1 MPTRSTFAC
10 RNLSSRCGNLRS
22 RSTVRL
28 SGAPLR
34 TGLQLPLAGAL
45 RDEVHTNF
53 EQKWSG
59 PDGVVIDVSH
69 TGWESAH

>member
-1 MPTRSTFAC
+1 
-10 RNLSSRCGNLRS
+10 
-22 RSTVRL
+22 L

-34 TGLQLPLAGAL
+34 TDLQLPLAGSL
-45 RDEVHTNF
+45 RDGVHTNF

-59 PDGVVIDVSH
+59 PDGVATDVSY

>member
-1 MPTRSTFAC
+1 
-10 RNLSSRCGNLRS
+10 
-22 RSTVRL
+22 L

-69 TGWESAH
+69 TAGKARTDAEDSLALSLAPQQAWLLQGKSCCT

>member
-1 MPTRSTFAC
+1 M
-10 RNLSSRCGNLRS
+10 
-22 RSTVRL
+22 RL
-28 SGAPLR
+28 SGALLR
-34 TGLQLPLAGAL
+34 TDLQLPLAGPQ
-45 RDEVHTNF
+45 RDGVHTNF